1 MGKNTTDNPCVK
13 ACSFDGEELC
23 RACFRTLE
31 EARHWKRLSDGEKEA
46 INRRVAPLM
55 AGGGKG
61 GRKRLRKLDRKIAKL
76 ERKLAALRAEREAAA
91 GAA

>member
-1 MGKNTTDNPCVK
+1 MGKNTTENPCVK
-13 ACSFDGEELC
+13 ACSFDKADLC

-46 INRRVAPLM
+46 INRRVRPLM
-55 AGGGKG
+55 GAGGKG

-76 ERKLAALRAEREAAA
+76 EKKLATLRAEREAA